1 MFLRKGRDIL
11 SNLDNGL
18 VADVWYWRTMGTDDY
33 AANWRGA
40 RRYQFDEEARRKR
53 AELPMSTEQPPIDTW
68 QKSMDYGWEYP
79 VGDLNTTVPNEAPKV
94 IKMPPFRW
102 GLAVFLSFTAFS
114 AAFYIF

>member
-40 RRYQFDEEARRKR
+40 RRYQFDEETRRKR
-53 AELPMSTEQPPIDTW
+53 AELPMSPEQPPIDTW
-68 QKSMDYGWEYP
+68 QKSMDYDWEYP
-79 VGDLNTTVPNEAPKV
+79 VGDRNTTDPNEAPNV
-94 IKMPPFRW
+94 VTMPPFRW
-102 GLAVFLSFTAFS
+102 GLAVFLSVTAFS